1 MSATEL
7 FDEVR
12 QFLKE
17 CGCVDCD
24 GRGVSAHR
32 SYDLNCIDVRFRLA
46 DSHLEQFA
54 TNLRRAR
61 AALKPAAQPI
71 ETMDHGCAPEP
82 VPIEKQQQAMA
93 LNELVPRGREYIP
106 SPYEDPLSSI
116 HAMVGAES
124 AERSMLE
131 ISVLEAALEIL
142 REIKEFDGDEQA
154 AYALVTG
161 FQNA

>member
-1 MSATEL
+1 MNATEL

-106 SPYEDPLSSI
+106 SPYEEPLSSI
-116 HAMVGAES
+116 HAMVGAE
-124 AERSMLE
+124 
-131 ISVLEAALEIL
+131 
-142 REIKEFDGDEQA
+142 
-154 AYALVTG
+154 
-161 FQNA
+161 